1 MGRLS
6 KNFENDLVDYVKQ
19 SLFLTQVLPFP
30 LDAGPKLR
38 NYYVFR
44 WLSKE
49 YKVTLLSFIR
59 SVDTQSAVEYLS
71 GYCQNVVTIPMRRSR
86 LLDGLAMLRSLV
98 SKDPFLIARDRSTEM
113 RNAIRHTMQD
123 ERFDVIHADQLWMAP
138 FALLAKQE
146 AQKQGYTPL
155 LVLDQHNAVFQVPKR
170 MAGEERNPILYAI
183 LHREARLMAKYE
195 VETCQKFDRVVWV
208 TEEDR
213 QAVREQSSV
222 VSRQSPK
229 GGDAA
234 RSSVKSEERNRVIP
248 ICIDP
253 ALIEPVELREDTQD
267 ILFLGGMHWPP
278 NADGVM
284 WFTREVFPLV
294 KKECPEAKLV
304 VVGKEPPKNL
314 SKIEGVTVSGYVD
327 DPEIYWKNSRVFIV
341 PLKAGGGMRVKI
353 LDAWGHGIPVV
364 STTIGAEGIC
374 YKASKEIMIADDPA
388 GLAKAVVSL
397 LRDTGLARQV
407 GSAGRAA
414 LEREYDWR
422 KTYQAWEDVYAN

>member
-1 MGRLS
+1 M
-6 KNFENDLVDYVKQ
+6 
-19 SLFLTQVLPFP
+19 
-30 LDAGPKLR
+30 
-38 NYYVFR
+38 
-44 WLSKE
+44 
-49 YKVTLLSFIR
+49 I
-59 SVDTQSAVEYLS
+59 
-71 GYCQNVVTIPMRRSR
+71 
-86 LLDGLAMLRSLV
+86 RSLV
-98 SKDPFLIARDRSTEM
+98 SKDPFLIARDRSIEM

-146 AQKQGYTPL
+146 AQKHGYTPI

-170 MAGEERNPILYAI
+170 MAEQEHNPILHLI
-183 LHREARLMAKYE
+183 LLREARLMAKYE

-213 QAVREQSSV
+213 QAVWKQ
-222 VSRQSPK
+222 VSAVRYQVSDK
-229 GGDAA
+229 N
-234 RSSVKSEERNRVIP
+234 EERDRVIP

-253 ALIEPVELREDTQD
+253 GLIEPVELREERQE

-278 NADGVM
+278 NADGIS
-284 WFTREVFPLV
+284 WFAREVLPLV
-294 KKECPEAKLV
+294 KKECPEAKLI
-304 VVGKEPPKNL
+304 VVGKQPPEDL
-314 SKIEGVTVSGYVD
+314 RKIKGVTITGYID
-327 DPEIYWKNSRVFIV
+327 DPERYWKSCRVFIV

-364 STTIGAEGIC
+364 STTIGAEGIR
-374 YKASKEIMIADDPA
+374 YEEGKELLIADDPA

-397 LRDTGLARQV
+397 LRDTRLARQI

-422 KTYQAWEDVYAN
+422 KIYRAWDEIYAN